1 MRYVLA
7 WYNNN
12 SIKDI
17 TKRYDPYFHTH
28 TRKLRVNLEWWT
40 DTLRPYTPPR
50 SIREREEDEELD
62 KQLEETPLP
71 KTVSE

>member
-1 MRYVLA
+1 MWYILA

-17 TKRYDPYFHTH
+17 IKRYDPYFHTL
-28 TRKLRVNLEWWT
+28 TRKIRVDQKWWKA
-40 DTLRPYTPPR
+40 TLRPYTPPH
-50 SIREREEDEELD
+50 SVKEREEDEELD